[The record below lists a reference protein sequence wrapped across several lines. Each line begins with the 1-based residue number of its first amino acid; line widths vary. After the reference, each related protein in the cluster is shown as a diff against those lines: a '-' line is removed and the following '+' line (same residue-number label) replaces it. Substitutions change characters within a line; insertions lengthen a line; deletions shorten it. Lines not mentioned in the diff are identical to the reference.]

1 MTMAENNF
9 KKALYDTLSSEYETA
24 MQDVDNEHEFSPKF
38 EKKMKK
44 LINRCNKP
52 YYRMINTVGKRVAC
66 AAVMLLV
73 SSSVMIMNVD
83 ALKNAFSNFF
93 VSTYEKFS
101 TVQPI
106 EDDTVPTTL
115 EETYAITYNLDDF
128 KIIYEELN
136 EYKNIIHY
144 NKDDVVI
151 YFSQETKKKYNHDVN
166 TENAEILTI
175 DINGNEAIYFI
186 DNNDYCH
193 IIWDNGDYI
202 ISLGSNI
209 GKNTL
214 IQIAKSVQKVE

>member
-9 KKALYDTLSSEYETA
+9 EKALYDALSSEYETA

-44 LINRCNKP
+44 LINRRNKP

-66 AAVMLLV
+66 AAVMVLV

-106 EDDTVPTTL
+106 EDDTFPTTL
-115 EETYAITYNLDDF
+115 EEIYEITYNINDF
-128 KIIYEELN
+128 EIIDNEED
-136 EYKNIIHY
+136 EYRRDIFY
-144 NKDDVVI
+144 LKDDTVI

-166 TENAEILTI
+166 TEDAEILTI

-209 GKNTL
+209 DENAL
-214 IQIAKSVQKVE
+214 IQMAKSVQKVE

>member
-9 KKALYDTLSSEYETA
+9 EKALYDALSPEYETA

-44 LINRCNKP
+44 LINRRNKP

-66 AAVMLLV
+66 AAVMVLV

-106 EDDTVPTTL
+106 EDDTFPTTL
-115 EETYAITYNLDDF
+115 EEIYEITYNINDF
-128 KIIYEELN
+128 EIIDNEED
-136 EYKNIIHY
+136 EYRRDIFY
-144 NKDDVVI
+144 LKDDTVI
-151 YFSQETKKKYNHDVN
+151 YFSQETKNKYNHDVN

-209 GKNTL
+209 DENAL
-214 IQIAKSVQKVE
+214 IQMAKSVQKVE

>member
-9 KKALYDTLSSEYETA
+9 EKALYDALSSEYETA
-24 MQDVDNEHEFSPKF
+24 MQDVDNEHKFSPKF

-44 LINRCNKP
+44 LINRRNKP

-66 AAVMLLV
+66 AAVMILV

-101 TVQPI
+101 IVQPI

-115 EETYAITYNLDDF
+115 EEIYAITYNLDDF
-128 KIIYEELN
+128 EIIYEELN

-151 YFSQETKKKYNHDVN
+151 YFEQYIKNMYNPNIN
-166 TENAEILTI
+166 TEDAEITTL
-175 DINGNEAIYFI
+175 DINGHEAICFI
-186 DNNDYCH
+186 DNHNYNNL
-193 IIWDNGDYI
+193 IWDNGDYI
-202 ISLGSNI
+202 INLGSNI